1 MSSFAFVISNYF
13 INNRNNYSLKILVST
28 FGYGSTKYWTFY
40 CIGRSTKLWRFSLI
54 TSGSASGKYGVGLN
68 GKVLEFYLL
77 ITLCKWG

>member
-28 FGYGSTKYWTFY
+28 FGYGSTKYW
-40 CIGRSTKLWRFSLI
+40 KLWRFSLI
-54 TSGSASGKYGVGLN
+54 TLGSASGKYGVGLN